1 VSGARLRL
9 GLNVI
14 DDKSWMGG
22 VLYVRSLVRCLA
34 CQPSAQRPRISL
46 LGVADPNSPVVRELS
61 ACDCVEAVK
70 AVPGERLGRLWRRLT
85 GATSAPPEL
94 VFPAFAAVPPPAV
107 PLYWLPDFQHLH
119 LPELFSAEER
129 QARSTGMAALAAQE
143 GTLVLSSAV
152 AAADFARFF
161 PQARIRSEIWR
172 FCSELVPGTAPV
184 DPRPAYSLPDK
195 YLYLPNQFWAHKNH
209 RSVFLALGLLKR
221 RGIEISLVCT
231 GLQEDR
237 RDVGHFPRLR
247 ALLDTEGVADQVR
260 FLGLIPR
267 ADQIEVLRHAAAVV
281 QPSLFEGWSTVVEDT
296 LAIGRP
302 LFVSDLPVHREQLA
316 AAAEARFFDPL
327 RADSLADA
335 LEQAWP
341 GLTPGPDAAS
351 ERAAA
356 ARLAGRRMASGA
368 EFIRIATSALAH
380 ARAGYSRSQ

>member
-1 VSGARLRL
+1 MSRQRLQL

-14 DDKSWMGG
+14 DDIAWMGG

-34 CQPSAQRPRISL
+34 CQPAAQRPRIRL
-46 LGVADPNSPVVRELS
+46 LGVRDPASPVIRELS
-61 ACDCVEAVK
+61 AYDCVDAVDTLR
-70 AVPGERLGRLWRRLT
+70 GGRLGRLWQRLFGT
-85 GATSAPPEL
+85 TATVPEL

-119 LPELFSAEER
+119 LPDLFSAEER
-129 QARSTGMAALAAQE
+129 QARSAGMAALAASE

-161 PQARIRSEIWR
+161 PQAKIRSEIWR
-172 FCSELVPGTAPV
+172 FCSELMPGTAST
-184 DPRPAYSLPDK
+184 DPRPAYGLPAK

-209 RSVFLALGLLKR
+209 RSVFLALGMLKR
-221 RGIEISLVCT
+221 RGIEICLVCT

-237 RDVGHFPRLR
+237 RDVEHFPRLR
-247 ALLDTEGVADQVR
+247 ALLDAEGVADQVR

-267 ADQIEVLRHAAAVV
+267 VDQIEVFRHAAAVV

-316 AAAEARFFDPL
+316 AVAEARFFDPL
-327 RADSLADA
+327 RPDTLADA

-341 GLTPGPDAAS
+341 GLAPGPDAGS
-351 ERAAA
+351 ERSAA

-380 ARAGYSRSQ
+380 ARAGSSRSR